1 MAVVAGTNGIR
12 PAPLPQPPAALS
24 GQRSWMERLY
34 GCPSIP
40 GIPVREVEVSREQ
53 PLKFTSRNHATILSV
68 QMTSMSI
75 PADFQGRNVVKCLI
89 PCGEFREVCKGSVIS
104 LCPFPLGFATL
115 RLRAAVNIN
124 PVFQILSSGQ
134 RQAFISSLQTA
145 QASVYQPHQWVV
157 VVCPPPLGCLPF
169 PVVPR

>member
-1 MAVVAGTNGIR
+1 MGLYLNLTGEVEFSVEQFGSIGVGQLWRMAVVAGTNGIR
-12 PAPLPQPPAALS
+12 PAPTPQPPAALS

-75 PADFQGRNVVKCLI
+75 PAAFQGRNVVKCLI
-89 PCGEFREVCKGSVIS
+89 PCGEF
-104 LCPFPLGFATL
+104 
-115 RLRAAVNIN
+115 
-124 PVFQILSSGQ
+124 
-134 RQAFISSLQTA
+134 
-145 QASVYQPHQWVV
+145 
-157 VVCPPPLGCLPF
+157 
-169 PVVPR
+169 